1 MIAFSAELKYP
12 QVPHLPS
19 ALSSLQ
25 FCSAGSGNHESREN
39 TIMSFVPVPRR
50 FRHSAKRFRTLPLDL
65 SVKTEQ
71 ILLVLPT
78 RHNLKMPTEA
88 GICMQFEEI
97 LTFYIN

>member
-50 FRHSAKRFRTLPLDL
+50 FRHGAKIFRTLPLDL
-65 SVKTEQ
+65 SVKIEQ
-71 ILLVLPT
+71 ISRNSPSPSDQA
-78 RHNLKMPTEA
+78 RPKNA
-88 GICMQFEEI
+88 D
-97 LTFYIN
+97 